1 VAVTYPS
8 ASGVY
13 PAASGLYPDAPTITA
28 VGGARVNLS
37 PNPALKTTTA
47 GNATAW
53 TSSPAGYA
61 RQTSVTGMDRTT
73 GFGGTGAITTVT
85 SPRFAATAGQQYV
98 ASVQVKTGGS
108 NTFKVMI
115 NWYDGSPSSGSFL
128 SSTATTS
135 FTVNGVQRC
144 EIGPF
149 TAPLG
154 AGAGYLRVIDIDNTT
169 VTLTAVLVEQTSLSG
184 RSYFD
189 GDTTG
194 ASWQGTNGNSPSA
207 ILVGADSWTV
217 TDAGSRVA
225 TASGPAAGDAASF
238 TESASIVASSTVDEA
253 ITWSDAAMIVSCD
266 YDPRRGRNRI
276 SARGL
281 PLTGIRAV
289 VESRKENRS
298 AWRQVRGGKVGLS
311 GGAFVRT
318 VDDYEFA
325 AGQAN
330 TYRIRVLSTP
340 ENVPDVVISTATV
353 TLPAISPGVWLKF
366 IVQPALNQQVQL
378 IDWSEIARPTRV
390 TLYDVVGRT
399 DPVAVT
405 DVHGSRRVT
414 VTLRTTGN
422 DEAER
427 LDDALS
433 QGRPL
438 FLHVPATLALPSLY
452 AVAGDYSAS
461 RPSKTT
467 SVRYWQVALIE
478 VSPPPSSAVPPPTTW
493 QNVLDSYASWQDV
506 IDAFPTWQDVVS

>member
-1 VAVTYPS
+1 VA
-8 ASGVY
+8 
-13 PAASGLYPDAPTITA
+13 L
-28 VGGARVNLS
+28 RRNLS
-37 PNPALKTTTA
+37 TNPSLKTTTA
-47 GNATAW
+47 GNATSW
-53 TSSPAGYA
+53 TSTPAGYA
-61 RQTSVTGMDRTT
+61 RQTGVTGMDRTT
-73 GFGGTGAITTVT
+73 GFGGSGAIDVVT
-85 SPRFAATAGQQYV
+85 SPRFAAVAGQQYM

-108 NTFKVMI
+108 NTFKLLI
-115 NWYDGSPSSGSFL
+115 NWYSGTTDSGTFL
-128 SSTATTS
+128 SNSGTTS
-135 FTVNGVQRC
+135 FTVNGTARC

-149 TAPLG
+149 TAPTG
-154 AGAGYLRVIDIDNTT
+154 AGAGYLRIIELDATT
-169 VTLTAVLVEQTSLSG
+169 VTLAAVLVEQTSTSG
-184 RSYFD
+184 QSYFD

-194 ASWQGTNGNSPSA
+194 ASWEGTSGNSTSV
-207 ILVGADSWTV
+207 ILTASDSWTF

-225 TASGPAAGDAASF
+225 TASGPAAGDAVSF
-238 TESASIVASSTVDEA
+238 TETATIVASSTSADYV
-253 ITWSDAAMIVSCD
+253 TWSDSAMILSCD

-281 PLTGIRAV
+281 PTAGVRAI

-298 AWRQVRGGKVGLS
+298 AWLQVRGGKVGLS
-311 GGAFVRT
+311 GGAFIRT

-325 AGQAN
+325 AGQAT

-340 ENVPDVVISTATV
+340 ENVPEVTLSAVTV
-353 TLPAISPGVWLKF
+353 TLPATNPGVWLKF

-378 IDWSEIARPTRV
+378 IDWGEIARPTRV

-405 DVHGSRRVT
+405 DVHGSRRIT
-414 VTLRTTGN
+414 VTLRTSTN

-438 FLHVPATLALPSLY
+438 FLHVPANVALPSVY
-452 AVAGDYSAS
+452 AVAGDYAAS

-467 SVRYWQVALIE
+467 QVRFWQVALIE
-478 VSPPPSSAVPPPTTW
+478 VSPPPPSAVAPPTTW
-493 QNVLDSYASWQDV
+493 QNILDSYGTWQEV